1 MREAAFV
8 KQNKEKWIAFEKAI
22 TLGTKTH
29 PDELADGYIQLT
41 NDLAYAQT
49 YYEGSKTLLYLN
61 SLASQAHQKIYKNKK
76 ESRNRIIEFWSYE
89 FPLFFR
95 PYQRTLL
102 VSLLIFLIAA
112 AIGSISALNDS
123 TFVRLILGDAYVNET
138 LNNIAKGDPA
148 AIYKSGSEIGS
159 FLGITINNIRVA
171 FLAFA
176 FGVITSIGT
185 AYILFSNGVMLGA
198 FITFFYTKGFFFEA
212 NKQIWL
218 HGTIEISV
226 IIVAG
231 CAGLIMGNGILFP
244 KTFSRRISFMRG
256 AKDGLKVVVST
267 IPFFILAGFIEGFIT
282 RYTEMPNWLAF
293 LIIGAS
299 LALVLFYYGIYPN
312 ILNRLND
319 KEIHPLTDQ
328 S

>member
-8 KQNKEKWIAFEKAI
+8 KQNKEKWIAFEKAV
-22 TLGTKTH
+22 TLNSNIS
-29 PDELADGYIQLT
+29 PDELADGYIHLT

-49 YYEGSKTLLYLN
+49 YYAESKTLLYLN
-61 SLASQAHQKIYKNKK
+61 SLASLAHQKIYKNKK
-76 ESRNRIIEFWSYE
+76 ESRNRIVDFWKTE

-95 PYQRTLL
+95 QYHKTLGIAF
-102 VSLLIFLIAA
+102 LIFAAAA
-112 AIGSISALNDS
+112 AIGSISAINDA

-138 LNNIAKGDPA
+138 LNNIAEGDPT
-148 AIYKSGSEIGS
+148 AIYKGGSEIGT

-171 FLAFA
+171 LLAFA
-176 FGVITSIGT
+176 FGVITSLGT

-198 FITFFYTKGFFFEA
+198 FITFFYTKDVFFEA

-231 CAGLIMGNGILFP
+231 CAGLIMGNAILFP
-244 KTFSRRISFMRG
+244 KTFSRRVSFMKG

-267 IPFFILAGFIEGFIT
+267 IPFFIIAGFIEGFIT
-282 RYTEMPNWLAF
+282 RHSNMPNWLAF

-299 LALVLFYYGIYPN
+299 LALIIYYYIIYPI
-312 ILNRLND
+312 ILNN
-319 KEIHPLTDQ
+319 IHAKRQRVQLSGT
-328 S
+328 